1 MNRLSINLPVHEG
14 TAVNVEDLGLNQL
27 KSFFGA
33 ADLDVAVRA
42 FGKSVAQTWYLAVGL
57 AAVSV
62 VGSGMTGWK
71 SVKEKEA

>member
-14 TAVNVEDLGLNQL
+14 VAVNVEDLGLNQL
-27 KSFFGA
+27 KGFFGT

-42 FGKSVAQTWYLAVGL
+42 FGKSVAQTWYLAVAL

-71 SVKEKEA
+71 SVKEKGA